1 MNTPDKSKATQDNDF
16 PGYPHYPAAQD
27 ITSQNNGFEKV
38 RDGRANGEE
47 AVDRP
52 DAQAGN
58 PVLAEQDSLE
68 KPSAVPEEVIAGDTE
83 ADVSD
88 EEKMLL
94 DDAERGIDRSD
105 DEQAP
110 LRAHL
115 DETDDD
121 GDPLN
126 EAAGREGFIG
136 DDLVV
141 PGSEADDMAENIGA
155 EDEENNYYSLDDNND
170 RRSEEDSQ
178 AV

>member
-1 MNTPDKSKATQDNDF
+1 MNTPDKSKATQNEEF
-16 PGYPHYPAAQD
+16 PGYPHYPSSED
-27 ITSQNNGFEKV
+27 ITSKQAGFEKV
-38 RDGRANGEE
+38 QDGRANGEE
-47 AVDRP
+47 SVARP

-58 PVLAEQDSLE
+58 PVLAQGESTEKHSHIPTATVDGEQD
-68 KPSAVPEEVIAGDTE
+68 ANVT
-83 ADVSD
+83 D
-88 EEKMLL
+88 EERRLL
-94 DDAERGIDRSD
+94 DAAERGIDESD

-115 DETDDD
+115 DETDED

-126 EAAGREGFIG
+126 EAAGREGFLG

-141 PGSEADDMAENIGA
+141 PGSEDDDAAENIGA

-178 AV
+178 GV